1 MPASRHMAALLCNPC
16 ALLIRRRSRELPIVA
31 DMIIV
36 TTPTGAI
43 GHQIL
48 ENVLRG
54 EEPIRVIARDPSRLP
69 SHASSAPDNPRL
81 TIKQNI
87 WNAVD
92 SMRAGDGRIL
102 RRTTTSS
109 RSRRS
114 CVCSSPVPTD
124 SSAPQSFAS

>member
-16 ALLIRRRSRELPIVA
+16 ALPVRRRSRELPIVA

-54 EEPIRVIARDPSRLP
+54 EEPIPVIASRLP
-69 SHASSAPDNPRL
+69 SHASSSRDNPRL

-87 WNAVD
+87 WNSVD
-92 SMRAGDGRIL
+92 SMRAGDGLIL

-124 SSAPQSFAS
+124 SSVPQSLAS